1 MRMGGGPARE
11 RMRWFVKSRTT
22 TDSVAE
28 KLLSGERLVGLAAG
42 GVGCP
47 QGRLGTICDNA
58 AKNVNNG
65 DEWPP
70 RQTIRNGI
78 MGEEGWQR
86 KKEGAT
92 EQGSTV
98 EKRKPVAV

>member
-1 MRMGGGPARE
+1 M
-11 RMRWFVKSRTT
+11 KSRTT

-28 KLLSGERLVGLAAG
+28 KLLRGERLVGLAAG
-42 GVGCP
+42 EVGCP
-47 QGRLGTICDNA
+47 KGRLGTISDNA
-58 AKNVNNG
+58 AKNMNNG

-86 KKEGAT
+86 KNEGAT